1 MTTIRLKRV
10 YNSPE
15 PSPGDGYRVFVDR
28 LWPRGESKVNF
39 HYDLWAKDIAP
50 SAELREWYHADEA
63 NRWDEFRHRYLA
75 ELEAS
80 PEARQL
86 RRSLQA
92 KTTPVTLLYASRDT
106 LNNNAVV
113 LAEFLK
119 MND

>member
-63 NRWDEFRHRYLA
+63 NRWEEFRHRYLA

-92 KTTPVTLLYASRDT
+92 KTTPVI
-106 LNNNAVV
+106 V

>member
-28 LWPRGESKVNF
+28 LWPRGESKVSF

-50 SAELREWYHADEA
+50 SAELREWYH
-63 NRWDEFRHRYLA
+63 LA

-80 PEARQL
+80 PAARQL

-106 LNNNAVV
+106 LHNNAVV